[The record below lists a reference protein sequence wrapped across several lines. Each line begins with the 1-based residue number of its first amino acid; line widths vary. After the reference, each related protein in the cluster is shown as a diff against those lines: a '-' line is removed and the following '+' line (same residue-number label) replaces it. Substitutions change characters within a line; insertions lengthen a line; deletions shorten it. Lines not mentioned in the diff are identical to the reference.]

1 MENFYNR
8 GLNAINSQVRM
19 LALDDFDDDEEYP
32 ITTPRPEARIE
43 NRAIVIESLHFMRF
57 NEELYKFK
65 LAEGITLESLY
76 THYYKQC
83 YNGRQDGK
91 DYNRCIMNNIQNTL
105 RIWTDNGDLDF
116 RILFYVYCIIVR
128 GDVKGVSNMSG
139 EREREV
145 NPDTISTYNWMLSLA
160 RKMPISLKEPKE
172 MPQPPIIGEYPT
184 EYLGCYK
191 SSLREENY
199 PYPVIYLCPKRIEDT
214 ADRLKID
221 KKVLYAKVL
230 IHELAHAI
238 MDPTNELEGEN
249 LKSKKDNE
257 LKTKSDADVFME
269 ESLANMITLQY
280 FEAAKSI
287 IGENDFEQV
296 KSFMEIQPEAY
307 KFGIEQFQKLHTDWR
322 EWRNNKSSMKFWMY
336 FYSKLPT
343 QGKYLEKLKKDYKL
357 I

>member
-1 MENFYNR
+1 MEKFNNH
-8 GLNAINSQVRM
+8 GLDAINSRVCM
-19 LALDDFDDDEEYP
+19 PSLDDFGDEEP
-32 ITTPRPEARIE
+32 VQNIIPRQVQCRDYTKEY
-43 NRAIVIESLHFMRF
+43 LDFMQF
-57 NEELYKFK
+57 NDELYSIR
-65 LAEGITLESLY
+65 LAEGVTLERLY
-76 THYYKQC
+76 TCYYKKC

-91 DYNRCIMNNIQNTL
+91 DYNRCIMNNIQDTL

-145 NPDTISTYNWMLSLA
+145 NPDTISTYNWMLSLT
-160 RKMPISLKEPKE
+160 RKMNISLKEPNE
-172 MPQPPIIGEYPT
+172 MPEPPIVGEYPT
-184 EYLGCYK
+184 ESLGCYIP
-191 SSLREENY
+191 SLQENY
-199 PYPVIYLCPKRIEDT
+199 PYPVIYLCPKRIIDA
-214 ADRLKID
+214 ADRLDID

-249 LKSKKDNE
+249 LKSKKDIE
-257 LKTKSDADVFME
+257 PKTKSDADVFME

-287 IGENDFEQV
+287 IGEKDFEQV

-307 KFGIEQFQKLHTDWR
+307 KFGIEQFQLQTDWR

-343 QGKYLEKLKKDYKL
+343 QGKYLENLKKDYKL